1 MKTVISNTSAL
12 DAGAYIQEQLSLDK
26 ERKILFIISGGSS
39 LSVLAHINQSVLGDH
54 ITVILSDERYTE
66 DPTGINFIQLQKTDF
81 YTHGLEQHVNFISSK
96 PHNRESHSE
105 FAQRLDTTLQTYL
118 NEHTNLYV
126 IGLFG
131 IGEDGHTASIFPTS
145 QVAFESTFKG
155 DALYTAVT
163 QEVTTY
169 TQRVTITPSCIQETL
184 DEVVLYAV
192 GSVKCDNI
200 LNYIHNKNFT
210 HFQIPALIPAQHPQS
225 ILFTDCP
232 TLI

>member
-1 MKTVISNTSAL
+1 MKTVISNTSAQ
-12 DAGAYIQEQLSLDK
+12 DAGVYIQEKLSLNK
-26 ERKILFIISGGSS
+26 EKKILFIVSGGSS
-39 LSVLAHINQSVLGDH
+39 LTVLSHIDQTVLGDH
-54 ITVILSDERYTE
+54 MTVILTDERFTE
-66 DPTGINFIQLQKTDF
+66 DQTGINFIQLQKTDF
-81 YTHGLEQHVNFISSK
+81 YTHALEKQVHFISSK
-96 PHNRESHSE
+96 PQSGESHSE
-105 FAQRLDTTLQTYL
+105 FAQRLDTTLQNYL
-118 NEHTNLYV
+118 NENTNVYV
-126 IGLFG
+126 IGIFG

-145 QVAFESTFKG
+145 EVAFDTTFKA

-163 QEVTTY
+163 QEVTAY
-169 TQRVTITPSCIQETL
+169 PQRVTITPSCIQETL